1 MGVLSD
7 ISRSSSR
14 RMPARRT
21 RSATPTSRDSRRDA
35 VSAGFAALCGAILG
49 FTLVAAIAVAATTF
63 DLPVVGDAPPD
74 VSVYATAALA
84 AAAGVVAV
92 QTLSLSRRE
101 SRLAERRRQA
111 QILVEATELAKSSDE
126 ALMIAGVNLLAAL
139 AQGSQPHAQ
148 TVADVLTSLLRPEH
162 THTQTGPDNG
172 RPDEPDQWTARRRS
186 EVVVRAIRDVA
197 SLSSGPRHA
206 RTIAWDFSGI
216 RVLGD
221 LELGGSVFA
230 AGTRV
235 ESLEVAGELH
245 LGGSEFLGYAS
256 IRNVSVGG
264 NVWMGHV
271 SFHQGAAIESLEA
284 LPSGGEETSQVL
296 SIDHIASHG
305 PLHLRQ
311 IRGFALATV
320 NDGEVIGDV
329 DIEDSRV
336 GAIDIINARV
346 HGSVRVIDSSFDDYL
361 CLRESDIRKHL
372 TLARLGEFAELEY
385 PRSVGGTT
393 TVVEVLPRTTLGAAT
408 AP

>member
-1 MGVLSD
+1 MFGV
-7 ISRSSSR
+7 
-14 RMPARRT
+14 
-21 RSATPTSRDSRRDA
+21 
-35 VSAGFAALCGAILG
+35 
-49 FTLVAAIAVAATTF
+49 TLVAAIAAAATTF
-63 DLPVVGDAPPD
+63 DLPIVGNAPPD
-74 VSVYATAALA
+74 VSVYVTAALA

-92 QTLSLSRRE
+92 QTLSLNRRE

-111 QILVEATELAKSSDE
+111 QILVEATDLAKSSDE

-139 AQGSQPHAQ
+139 AHGSQPHAQ
-148 TVADVLTSLLRPEH
+148 TVADVLTSLLRPAPA
-162 THTQTGPDNG
+162 HTQTGPDNG
-172 RPDEPDQWTARRRS
+172 RPDEPDQRAARRRS
-186 EVVVRAIRDVA
+186 EVVVRTIRSIA

-206 RTIAWDFSGI
+206 GTIAWDFSGI

-235 ESLEVAGELH
+235 ESLEVAGDLH
-245 LGGSEFLGYAS
+245 LGGSEFLGYTS

-264 NVWMGHV
+264 SVWMGHV

-284 LPSGGEETSQVL
+284 LPSGGEQTSQVL
-296 SIDHIASHG
+296 SIDHIANHG

-329 DIEDSRV
+329 DIEDSKI
-336 GAIDIINARV
+336 GAIDIINTTV
-346 HGSVRVIDSSFDDYL
+346 HGSVRVIDSSFAEYL

-372 TLARLGEFAELEY
+372 TLARLGEFAELEH

-393 TVVEVLPRTTLGAAT
+393 TIVEVYPRTTLGAVT